1 MNPTSLGDN
10 VNKAFWLLGDTLT
23 FKITG
28 QKTGGKYSVWEIKA
42 PSQSGPPSHYHTN
55 MQEGFYVLEGDFSF
69 QHNGKVV
76 NATAGSFIHVQRG
89 VVHTYKNIGKDMGR
103 LLVTGIPA
111 GFESF
116 VEELGVPI
124 TDEKSFIPPS
134 DIPPPD
140 IGRIVEIS
148 KNHGIIFVPSLNKE
162 SSSSSK

>member
-1 MNPTSLGDN
+1 
-10 VNKAFWLLGDTLT
+10 
-23 FKITG
+23 
-28 QKTGGKYSVWEIKA
+28 
-42 PSQSGPPSHYHTN
+42 
-55 MQEGFYVLEGDFSF
+55 MQEGFLVLEGDFSF

-76 NATAGSFIHVQRG
+76 NATARSFIHVQRG
-89 VVHTYKNIGKDMGR
+89 VVHTYKNIGKDMSR

-116 VEELGVPI
+116 IEELGVPI

-148 KNHGIIFVPSLNKE
+148 IRVAYLNPVRFYGIAFMVPPYPII
-162 SSSSSK
+162 SSVKISMVTEGIKGINTRTTDIRWYQRKDIGR